1 MRLRSLVLIAALLSY
16 SVLAASESAPY
27 PTKPVR
33 IVTGFAAGGPTDV
46 IARAFADFMGREVKQ
61 PVIVENK
68 TGANT
73 VIAVDAVLAAPSD
86 GYTLLA
92 GATNITMIPALYAD
106 RIKFDVKSVFDP
118 VCILAKSPTVL
129 VVKPEYKIET
139 LTELIADAK
148 RNPGAITYATPGAGS
163 SGHFATEEFSALAG
177 IALNHIPYKGAAP
190 AMNDLMA
197 GQVDVSFATLA
208 SVLPQI
214 KAGRIKAIAV
224 ASYERSKFL
233 PDVPTFKESIS
244 RDNVVNNGIERF
256 SADAWYG
263 ILAARG
269 ANESTLNKLQAIA
282 QNFSSSDDAR
292 QRLDALGIDAV
303 SLCGTPFLT
312 QIRNEVDA
320 NIRLSKTLNLKL
332 E

>member
-1 MRLRSLVLIAALLSY
+1 MRLGSFLVISALFSY
-16 SVLAASESAPY
+16 PVLAASESATY

-46 IARAFADFMGREVKQ
+46 IARAFADYMGRELKQ

-73 VIAVDAVLAAPSD
+73 VIAIDAVLAAPSD

-92 GATNITMIPALYAD
+92 GATNITMIPALYMD

-129 VVKPEYKIET
+129 VVKPTYKIDT
-139 LTELIADAK
+139 LKEFIADAK
-148 RNPGAITYATPGAGS
+148 KNPGNITYATPGAGS
-163 SGHFATEEFSALAG
+163 SGHFATEEFSAMAE
-177 IALNHIPYKGAAP
+177 IVLNHIPYKGAAP

-214 KAGRIKAIAV
+214 KSGRLKAIAV
-224 ASYERSKFL
+224 ASSERSKFL
-233 PDVPTFKESIS
+233 PDVPTFKESA
-244 RDNVVNNGIERF
+244 VGHNGIDHF

-263 ILAARG
+263 ILAPRG
-269 ANESTLNKLQAIA
+269 LNESISNKLQAVA
-282 QNFSSSDDAR
+282 KNFSASDEGR
-292 QRLDALGIDAV
+292 QRLDALGIDTV
-303 SLCGTPFLT
+303 SMCGNAFLSL
-312 QIRNEVDA
+312 IRNEVDA
-320 NIRLSKTLNLKL
+320 NIRLAKKLNLKL